1 MLPSAYQKPT
11 HDRGVLR
18 MDKEMMI
25 AQIRTQSSLLS
36 RRCTVNHEESGR
48 VSQIL
53 LMRPPRICTHRRM
66 ISDRVTEEEH
76 LAGLVRCV
84 ECERV
89 IPDPHLSW

>member
-1 MLPSAYQKPT
+1 P
-11 HDRGVLR
+11 R
-18 MDKEMMI
+18 MDKEI
-25 AQIRTQSSLLS
+25 TVAKIRSQSCVLF

-53 LMRPPRICTHRRM
+53 PMRPPRICTHRRM

-76 LAGLVRCV
+76 IAGPVRCV

-89 IPDPHLSW
+89 IPEPHV